1 MTTGALAAYGVLLK
15 IGDGATSEV
24 FTTIAEVR
32 DIEGPELELEA
43 KEVTSHDSGGWREY
57 IGTLLGGGEV
67 SFELNFIP
75 TNATHSYTAG
85 LIKDMLDRK
94 RRNFQLVFS
103 DTGSTTWKF
112 AALVTKFAPSAGVE
126 DELMA
131 EVTLQLTGAPVL
143 AG

>member
-15 IGDGATSEV
+15 IGNGATSET

-32 DIEGPELELEA
+32 DIEGPGLKLET

-57 IGTLLGGGEV
+57 IGTLLEGGEV

-75 TNATHSYTAG
+75 TNATQSYSAG
-85 LIKDMLDRK
+85 LIEDMVNRTK
-94 RRNFQLVFS
+94 RNFQIIWS
-103 DTGSTTWKF
+103 DTGNTTWAF
-112 AALVTKFAPSAGVE
+112 TALVAEFNPSAGVE

-131 EVTLQLTGAPVL
+131 EVTLQITGAPTL